1 MVALGRFFTWVYNDD
16 VHDKGIACVSPSY
29 AVCSVNALAGTC
41 TSNTGDSPSKY
52 WGAVLLNEM

>member
-52 WGAVLLNEM
+52 W